1 MNTNNSVNYIGRF
14 APSPTGRLHMGS
26 LVCALASYL
35 DAKAQQGTWLLR
47 IEDIDPLREEAGAS
61 HHIIRCLAAHG
72 MTPDE
77 ETLWQH
83 DRLPAYQ
90 AAIDRLLA
98 EQKAFL
104 CTCTR
109 KQIAAEGGRY
119 PGYCRNRKTSFD
131 EEFSVRAVVEPGA
144 NLTFNDGIQGPQSQN
159 LNNEIGDFIIK
170 RKDGLIAYQLA
181 VAIDDAYQ
189 NVSHVVRGS
198 DLLDSTLR
206 QIHLQQLL
214 QLPTPHYTHIPVIAH
229 SDGHKLSKQTH
240 APELKASEARHN
252 LRLALQLLGQNPPQY
267 FQNVTELLEWGIEHW
282 HLNNISPSLSI
293 PIDHKLPD

>member
-1 MNTNNSVNYIGRF
+1 MNTNNSGYIGRF
-14 APSPTGRLHMGS
+14 APSPTGRLHLGS

-61 HHIIRCLAAHG
+61 HNIISCLAAHG
-72 MTPDE
+72 MDPDE
-77 ETLWQH
+77 EILWQH

-109 KQIAAEGGRY
+109 KQIASKGGRY
-119 PGYCRNRKTSFD
+119 PGYCRDRKTGID
-131 EEFSVRAVVEPGA
+131 EEVSIRAVVKQGT
-144 NLTFNDGIQGPQSQN
+144 NLTFTDDIQGPQNQN
-159 LNNEIGDFIIK
+159 LSEEIGDFIIK

-181 VAIDDAYQ
+181 VAVDDAFQ
-189 NVSHVVRGS
+189 NISHVVRGS

-214 QLPTPHYTHIPVIAH
+214 QLPTPQYAHIPVIAH

-240 APELKASEARHN
+240 ATEIKTSEARHN
-252 LRLALQLLGQNPPQY
+252 LRLALQLLGHKPPPYYQT
-267 FQNVTELLEWGIEHW
+267 VPELIDWGIEHW
-282 HLNNISPSLSI
+282 SRNNISQSLSI
-293 PIDHKLPD
+293 PAPAQGQD